1 MLKQIQRNNFLTVPF
16 VASKKWNLRNI
27 DNEALAVID
36 DEYIALEY
44 VDYYGNPLLNRD
56 CNITLEQQRKHD
68 RVDVER
74 DRIFGCH
81 E

>member
-56 CNITLEQQRKHD
+56 CNINYKTIIIKNCC
-68 RVDVER
+68 
-74 DRIFGCH
+74 ISK
-81 E
+81 